1 MIISLIQVFNLKMK
15 YQHQQLQQ
23 MQLQQM
29 QLQQLQLK
37 PRKTPVNQAQTIQ
50 QQRNQLKN
58 KIIHGGLVGD
68 HHFKPYPRI
77 QLYLLFI
84 TQLVLWTQLLLLLRT
99 QLYLL
104 FITQLVLW
112 TQQLLLLRTLQ
123 AQIILPLMTHLMTN
137 HPLMI
142 QLLMIP
148 DQMMKIGTMTMKK
161 MIL

>member
-1 MIISLIQVFNLKMK
+1 MMIISLIQVFNLKKK

-23 MQLQQM
+23 I

-37 PRKTPVNQAQTIQ
+37 PRKTPVNQAQAIQ
-50 QQRNQLKN
+50 LQRIQLKN
-58 KIIHGGLVGD
+58 KINHGGVGD
-68 HHFKPYPRI
+68 HHFKSNPRI
-77 QLYLLFI
+77 
-84 TQLVLWTQLLLLLRT
+84 

-112 TQQLLLLRTLQ
+112 TQQLLLPRTLQ
-123 AQIILPLMTHLMTN
+123 AQIILPLMTHPMTN
-137 HPLMI
+137 NPLMI
-142 QLLMIP
+142 KLLMIP

>member
-37 PRKTPVNQAQTIQ
+37 LRKTPVNQAQAIQ
-50 QQRNQLKN
+50 LQRNQMKN
-58 KIIHGGLVGD
+58 KINHGGVGD
-68 HHFKPYPRI
+68 HHFKSNPRI

-84 TQLVLWTQLLLLLRT
+84 TQLVLWTQL
-99 QLYLL
+99 
-104 FITQLVLW
+104 
-112 TQQLLLLRTLQ
+112 LLLLRTLQ

>member
-37 PRKTPVNQAQTIQ
+37 PRKTPVNQAQAI
-50 QQRNQLKN
+50 QLKN
-58 KIIHGGLVGD
+58 KINHGGLVGD

-77 QLYLLFI
+77 
-84 TQLVLWTQLLLLLRT
+84 

-123 AQIILPLMTHLMTN
+123 AQIILPLMTHPMTN

>member
-37 PRKTPVNQAQTIQ
+37 PRKTPVNQAQAIQ
-50 QQRNQLKN
+50 LQRNQLKN
-58 KIIHGGLVGD
+58 KINHGGVGD
-68 HHFKPYPRI
+68 HHFKSNPRI

-112 TQQLLLLRTLQ
+112 TQLLLLLRTLQ
-123 AQIILPLMTHLMTN
+123 AQIILPLMTHPMTN

>member
-23 MQLQQM
+23 MQLQHM

-37 PRKTPVNQAQTIQ
+37 PRKTPVNQAQAIQ
-50 QQRNQLKN
+50 LQRNQLKN
-58 KIIHGGLVGD
+58 KINHGGVGD
-68 HHFKPYPRI
+68 HHFKSNPRI
-77 QLYLLFI
+77 
-84 TQLVLWTQLLLLLRT
+84 

-123 AQIILPLMTHLMTN
+123 AQIILPLMTHPMTN

>member
-37 PRKTPVNQAQTIQ
+37 LRKTPVNQAQAIQ
-50 QQRNQLKN
+50 LQRNQMKN
-58 KIIHGGLVGD
+58 KINHGGVGD
-68 HHFKPYPRI
+68 HHFKSNPRI
-77 QLYLLFI
+77 
-84 TQLVLWTQLLLLLRT
+84 

>member
-37 PRKTPVNQAQTIQ
+37 LRKTPVNQAQAIQ
-50 QQRNQLKN
+50 LQRNQLKN
-58 KIIHGGLVGD
+58 KINHGGVGD
-68 HHFKPYPRI
+68 HHFKSNPRI

-99 QLYLL
+99 
-104 FITQLVLW
+104 
-112 TQQLLLLRTLQ
+112 LQ
-123 AQIILPLMTHLMTN
+123 AQIILPLMTHPMTN

>member
-1 MIISLIQVFNLKMK
+1 MLILKGKQQIFNQVKMMMIISLIQVFNLKMK

-37 PRKTPVNQAQTIQ
+37 LRKTPVNQAQAIQ
-50 QQRNQLKN
+50 LQRNQMKN
-58 KIIHGGLVGD
+58 KINHGGVGD
-68 HHFKPYPRI
+68 HHFKSNPRI
-77 QLYLLFI
+77 
-84 TQLVLWTQLLLLLRT
+84 

>member
-37 PRKTPVNQAQTIQ
+37 LRKTPVNQAQAIQ
-50 QQRNQLKN
+50 LQRNQMKN
-58 KIIHGGLVGD
+58 KINHGGVGD
-68 HHFKPYPRI
+68 HHFKSNPRI
-77 QLYLLFI
+77 
-84 TQLVLWTQLLLLLRT
+84 

-123 AQIILPLMTHLMTN
+123 AQIILPLMTHPMTN
-137 HPLMI
+137 HLLMI

>member
-37 PRKTPVNQAQTIQ
+37 LRKTPVNQAQAIQ
-50 QQRNQLKN
+50 LQRNQMKN
-58 KIIHGGLVGD
+58 KINHGGVGD
-68 HHFKPYPRI
+68 HHFKSNPRI

-99 QLYLL
+99 
-104 FITQLVLW
+104 
-112 TQQLLLLRTLQ
+112 LQ
-123 AQIILPLMTHLMTN
+123 AQIILPLMTHPMTN